1 MNFRLIA
8 AAAYSVGTEF
18 HRHLMCADGPDGLA
32 RKDLHAMMFPVV
44 QCPRSPASGTGQR
57 VPSIRKL
64 RLQETN

>member
-32 RKDLHAMMFPVV
+32 WKDFHTKDVSDV
-44 QCPRSPASGTGQR
+44 
-57 VPSIRKL
+57 
-64 RLQETN
+64 